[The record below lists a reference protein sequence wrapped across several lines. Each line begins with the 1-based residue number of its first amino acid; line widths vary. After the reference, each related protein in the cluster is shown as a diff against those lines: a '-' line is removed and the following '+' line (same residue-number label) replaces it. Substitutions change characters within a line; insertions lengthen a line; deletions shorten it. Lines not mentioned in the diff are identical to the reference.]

1 MEGSGWKPA
10 YGGISNPM
18 PRWTNIVIPCLI
30 ILAANTACAGEG
42 KEEIPPEPVY
52 ELNPV
57 VDGPVFFLA
66 GVVAVGWLL
75 GDELGEADCAPLCDR
90 RDVNSFDRWSAG
102 YYDENWAR
110 VTDFTLLGIMGVGV
124 VSLFIDEGFKAGLVD
139 LFVVAESVLLAN
151 AFVVALNLMARR
163 PRPYLYSTEAPLD
176 VRNSGTASLSFG
188 SGHVAATTSFTTA
201 MFGVFHARHPDS
213 PWPWVFLGVGTAAS
227 GVVAA
232 GRIMSGRHFMS
243 DVIIGGVSGICMGIL
258 VPAMHKKN
266 VIVAPT
272 IIDSGA
278 GLALT
283 RSF

>member
-1 MEGSGWKPA
+1 
-10 YGGISNPM
+10 M
-18 PRWTNIVIPCLI
+18 PRWTNIVIACLI
-30 ILAANTACAGEG
+30 ILAANNASADEG
-42 KEEIPPEPVY
+42 KEEIPPSPVY
-52 ELNPV
+52 ELNPT
-57 VDGPVFFLA
+57 VDVPVFFLA

-90 RDVNSFDRWSAG
+90 RDVNKFDRWSAG
-102 YYDENWAR
+102 YYDEGWAR
-110 VTDFTLLGIMGVGV
+110 ATNFTLMGIMGVGV

-163 PRPYLYSTEAPLD
+163 PRPYLYSTEAPPD

-213 PWPWVFLGVGTAAS
+213 SWPWVFLGVGTAAS

-232 GRIMSGRHFMS
+232 GRIMSGRHFTS
-243 DVIIGGVSGICMGIL
+243 DVIIGGVAGICMGIL
-258 VPAMHKKN
+258 VPALHEKN

-283 RSF
+283 RTF